1 MKVLNIGSLNIDKTY
16 IVEKFVRPKE
26 TIRAIKYEE
35 FCGGKGLNQSVALAR
50 AGAEVYHAGAVGKD
64 GDLLLEMLQK
74 SNVHTEYVKKVKNA
88 SGHAIIQIDANG
100 QNSIIVTGGAND
112 DVDLKYIIDVLDDF
126 GTNDILLLQN
136 EIPNICFAIKEAKA
150 RGMQVAF
157 NPSPIN
163 ESVWKC
169 DLEKVDYFL
178 LNEIEGKAIA
188 GIESEEPKDI
198 LEELKKKYPSA
209 SIVLTVGEKGA
220 YFSGKGELIYQKAFP
235 VKAIDTTG
243 AGDTFCGYF
252 LAGITKGLSNA
263 EILREASAASAM
275 VVQCKGAT
283 TGIPT
288 ESEVKKFMAEY

>member
-16 IVEKFVRPKE
+16 IVERFVRPKE

-220 YFSGKGELIYQKAFP
+220 YFSGKGELIYQKAFS